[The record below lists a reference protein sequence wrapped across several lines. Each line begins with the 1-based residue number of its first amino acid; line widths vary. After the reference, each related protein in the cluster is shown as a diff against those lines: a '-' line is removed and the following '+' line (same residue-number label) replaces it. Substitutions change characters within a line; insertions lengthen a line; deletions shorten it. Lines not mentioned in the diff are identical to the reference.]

1 MALDIICGHINKGAV
16 EEVAHYDITHN
27 ASGVA
32 SHVKVLDD
40 EGVYV
45 SLYDVLWGQKIMT
58 RSEFQH
64 YAIRLRAELGRML
77 MTSQLRDDEMS
88 NGAMLESVLVK
99 MIKAVQENKE
109 IEIIL
114 FHE

>member
-16 EEVAHYDITHN
+16 EEVAHFDITHN

-45 SLYDVLWGQKIMT
+45 SLFDVLWGQKIMT
-58 RSEFQH
+58 RDDFLH

-77 MTSQLRDDEMS
+77 MTSQFRDDDIS
-88 NGAMLESVLVK
+88 NGVLLMSVLVK
-99 MIKAVQENKE
+99 MIKSVQKNKE